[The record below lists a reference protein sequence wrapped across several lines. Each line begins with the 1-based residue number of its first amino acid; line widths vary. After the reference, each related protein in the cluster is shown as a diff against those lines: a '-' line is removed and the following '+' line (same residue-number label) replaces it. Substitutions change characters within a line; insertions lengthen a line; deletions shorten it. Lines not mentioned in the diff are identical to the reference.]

1 MCIRDRVSTQS
12 TGVSVWHKSM
22 CLGEGPVGGPEVPQ
36 SKGVQACATN
46 DSTKPV
52 TRSRGRSWSS
62 RQAPVVLATPSAS
75 QARTTRPR
83 ANSWPPKK
91 SATSPAWLRY
101 VSLWLHQLRGEL
113 LDTESQFGD
122 GGVAPLGDV
131 LLPAQTG
138 LSRPTLVLDLDETLC
153 HVDSSKVLKL
163 RPAAGRFLEEVAEM
177 YEVVIYTAAERWHAD
192 PILDELERSAGVPF
206 AHRLYREHCQELG
219 AKGAIVKD
227 LRRIGRDMRRVLIV
241 DNSPESFVLQPEN
254 GVPIESYFGSEHDHV
269 LPQMA
274 LFLKKVT
281 KWVAKEGDLRP
292 RIQRCHRRCCF
303 HSPSP

>member
-1 MCIRDRVSTQS
+1 MIRRPPRSTLSSSSAASDVYKRQGINAEY
-12 TGVSVWHKSM
+12 GVSVWHKSM

-227 LRRIGRDMRRVLIV
+227 LRRIGRDMRLSLIH
-241 DNSPESFVLQPEN
+241 
-254 GVPIESYFGSEHDHV
+254 ISE
-269 LPQMA
+269 P
-274 LFLKKVT
+274 T
-281 KWVAKEGDLRP
+281 RP
-292 RIQRCHRRCCF
+292 Y
-303 HSPSP
+303 